1 MNCLSSVYDRSAPFL
16 LVILSGVEGSD
27 NLSRDHDYWV
37 YMMNNKTR
45 STLYVGVTNDLLLR
59 VAQHRRGEIPGFTRD
74 YHCTNLVYC
83 SHFRD
88 IRDAVAW
95 EKQLKGWRRSKKNAL
110 VERDNPH
117 WKDLAADWF

>member
-1 MNCLSSVYDRSAPFL
+1 VK
-16 LVILSGVEGSD
+16 G
-27 NLSRDHDYWV
+27 DHDYWV
-37 YMMNNKTR
+37 YMMSNKTR
-45 STLYVGVTNDLLLR
+45 STLYIGVTNNVLVP

-74 YHCTNLVYC
+74 YHCTSLVYC

-88 IRDAVAW
+88 VRDAIAW

-110 VERDNPH
+110 VARDNPH